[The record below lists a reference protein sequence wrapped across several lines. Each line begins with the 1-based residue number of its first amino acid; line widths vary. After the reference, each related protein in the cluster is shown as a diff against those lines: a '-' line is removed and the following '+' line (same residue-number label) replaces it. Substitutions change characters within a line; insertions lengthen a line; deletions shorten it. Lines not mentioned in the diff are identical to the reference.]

1 MRNLLLIVASLS
13 LIVFEG
19 GCAAGPLAPPFGLG
33 PGLDEAVFWG
43 LILVAAVFL
52 WPRAQRYFRKNPGA
66 SMPNQS
72 KPGMDTAAERYAKGE
87 ISREEYLKMVEDF
100 CRGTA

>member
-1 MRNLLLIVASLS
+1 MRKLLLVVASLW

-72 KPGMDTAAERYAKGE
+72 KAGMDTAAERYAKGE

-100 CRGTA
+100 RRGAA